1 MPLYAFEDADVVIED
16 PASCWIAPSAVLIG
30 RVRLARN
37 TSIWW
42 GAVLRGD
49 NEPIEI
55 GEGSN
60 IQENSVLHTDPGAP
74 LRVGAGVTVG
84 HLAMLHGCTVG
95 DHALIGIRATVL
107 NHAVIGA
114 ETLVGAHALVTERKE
129 YPPGQLLTGAPAK
142 PMRALSEEERQ
153 HFRLSSAHY
162 VDKARRMRAG
172 LRPSAAQV

>member
-1 MPLYAFEDADVVIED
+1 MPLYAFEDADVEIED

-37 TSIWW
+37 ASIWW

-49 NEPIEI
+49 NAPIEI

-84 HLAMLHGCTVG
+84 HLAMLHGCTVEDG
-95 DHALIGIRATVL
+95 ALIGIRATVL

-114 ETLVGAHALVTERKE
+114 QTLVGAHALVTERKAFE
-129 YPPGQLLTGAPAK
+129 GGQLLTGAPAK
-142 PMRALSEEERQ
+142 PLRPLTDVERQ
-153 HFRLSSAHY
+153 HLAASSAHY
-162 VDKARRMRAG
+162 VDKAQRMRAG
-172 LRPSAAQV
+172 LRPSS